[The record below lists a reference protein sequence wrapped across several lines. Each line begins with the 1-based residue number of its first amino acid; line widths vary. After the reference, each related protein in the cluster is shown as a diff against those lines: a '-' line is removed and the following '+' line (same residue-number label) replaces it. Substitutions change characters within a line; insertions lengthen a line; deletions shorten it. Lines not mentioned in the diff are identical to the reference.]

1 MVGSRVNA
9 KTVHPIFLDL
19 LPYNP
24 YNSTQNNL
32 FKITYLT
39 ISLK

>member
-19 LPYNP
+19 PP

-32 FKITYLT
+32 IKITYLT
-39 ISLK
+39 QYL